1 MIWESIE
8 IRIYVPFNDLAHY
21 PDEEVDF
28 FIENPMFKSIRDF
41 LGINI
46 DVVSWVNDCYSILQG
61 KRHLSSIKLFYS
73 QDRMSYILLDN
84 YIDPQDQLDFINIGI
99 KTTGENSN
107 KLKLLTREFN
117 DASEYCGVYYEESS
131 SAIIKLYPIDKASL
145 KRYLIAP
152 DSTHLKGKII
162 IKN

>member
-8 IRIYVPFNDLAHY
+8 IRIAVPFSELAHY
-21 PDEEVDF
+21 PDEDVDF
-28 FIENPMFKSIRDF
+28 FIENPRFKSIRDF
-41 LGINI
+41 LGIKI
-46 DVVSWVNDCYSILQG
+46 DIVSWVNDCYSILQG
-61 KRHLSSIKLFYS
+61 ERHLSRIKLFYS

-84 YIDPQDQLDFINIGI
+84 YIDPQHQLYYINIGI

-107 KLKLLTREFN
+107 RLKLLSREFN
-117 DASEYCGVYYEESS
+117 DACEYCGVHYEEST

-152 DSTHLKGKII
+152 DSTYLKGKII